1 MESRANDLSRCQ
13 QRLFGNSGVLKSPEE
28 RRLHKTCS
36 ADAAMMCSSESQRY
50 TEAVVTPD
58 YTTSAYPHFV
68 TEHVL

>member
-36 ADAAMMCSSESQRY
+36 ADAAMMCSSEFNNTQPKSKS
-50 TEAVVTPD
+50 TN
-58 YTTSAYPHFV
+58 
-68 TEHVL
+68 L